1 MSRKACVVTGASRG
15 MGRGIALVLAKEAG
29 CRVYATARDKEALN
43 TIAEEVSQSDS
54 DGQIVPCELD
64 QNDDQAVRN
73 FVQSFQTKEN
83 RIDTYLCR

>member
-1 MSRKACVVTGASRG
+1 MSRIVCVVTGASRG

-43 TIAEEVSQSDS
+43 TLAEEVSQSDS

-64 QNDDQAVRN
+64 QNDDQALSLIHISEPTRP
-73 FVQSFQTKEN
+73 
-83 RIDTYLCR
+83 Y